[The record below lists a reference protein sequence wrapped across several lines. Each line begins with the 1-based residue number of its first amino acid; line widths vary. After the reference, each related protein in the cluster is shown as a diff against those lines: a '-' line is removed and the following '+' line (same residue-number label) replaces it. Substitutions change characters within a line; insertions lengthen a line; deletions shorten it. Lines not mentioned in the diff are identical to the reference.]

1 MCIICIPSYAS
12 TFLVFLSCFISFRIY
27 YSLLTSTAVI
37 HEIFNKINL
46 RILSLVIP
54 FFALNVIESLSD
66 IPCFRTSVRT
76 SILFQCCTYTYSVV
90 VWCMMTGGS
99 DLTDSLIRQLKCFG
113 ITKQSVL
120 YMRIVSILL
129 IRIFIHFI
137 YIAYLSSIHRPCGK

>member
-27 YSLLTSTAVI
+27 YSLLTNTAVI

-46 RILSLVIP
+46 RVLSLVMT

-99 DLTDSLIRQLKCFG
+99 DLTDLLIRQLKCFG

-120 YMRIVSILL
+120 NMRIVSILL

>member
-27 YSLLTSTAVI
+27 YSLLTNTAVI

-46 RILSLVIP
+46 RVLSLVIR
-54 FFALNVIESLSD
+54 FFALNAIEFLSD

-76 SILFQCCTYTYSVV
+76 SILFQCSTYTYFVV

-120 YMRIVSILL
+120 NMRIVSILL

-137 YIAYLSSIHRPCGK
+137 YIAYLSSI